1 MDTVIAMI
9 QQAARI
15 VGTSYPLTA
24 CELFE
29 AAAILE
35 TLKQPSEDAD
45 RAVLSA
51 HWHA

>member
-15 VGTSYPLTA
+15 VGNSYPLTA

-35 TLKQPSEDAD
+35 TLKKSEELD
-45 RAVLSA
+45 RSALAA
-51 HWHA
+51 HWR